1 MNIRTHPHITI
12 GACALLF
19 ACILVYAS
27 IEYAA
32 RAQERAAVFF
42 SSTLRENNIIETVS
56 VEGARYKVAD
66 GTVVSEHGRPS
77 SFDRYRALRV
87 AYALTLAKRSP
98 LLGISGVDPDSLE
111 KSVSELA
118 RSTRALADMQKD
130 PRDVALVRDS
140 LYPLDFLNKLASH
153 ERARQR
159 FISSGSN
166 ADEYGYELSIQ
177 KTIHAGQADAE
188 RFARNLRE
196 EVGDASFR
204 FATLGGMITRDTLLS
219 SAQTVVL
226 RFNELEE
233 LARARERCLDGTVSL
248 CDIRDVMRTVPEPV
262 EPIGDTPFITL
273 RAGTDPDLS
282 KNNVRPVLS
291 TSVCLAEEPGPYV
304 FVYGNPRGVSRMP
317 LRYIRELYFRPAGQ
331 FESTMQYMRNE
342 LDIDYA
348 PVNPIEF
355 YQCPDVLSDIG
366 GAYAVLETVRF
377 AQSHPYAPEER
388 TRLLSSATFRDSDAI
403 AYLRAAAAEM
413 SIEDPVG
420 FDAAEKELGA
430 VLNMWRERNG
440 GLDVL
445 VSLIV
450 SVNNQDMK
458 LSARGVPFDL
468 SARTLF
474 LTHSAFPS
482 LFLALSPRTGVSPIT
497 LRETTSTDASSI
509 RADVIPYTELVRTVP
524 REKIVHDFE
533 AFLSFEEI
541 SVP

>member
-1 MNIRTHPHITI
+1 MNIRTNPQITI
-12 GACALLF
+12 GVCALLF

-27 IEYAA
+27 IEYTAI
-32 RAQERAAVFF
+32 AQERAALFF
-42 SSTLRENNIIETVS
+42 SSTLRENNIVETVF
-56 VEGARYKVAD
+56 VEGVRYEVVD
-66 GTVVSEHGRPS
+66 GTIVSEHWRPS

-87 AYALTLAKRSP
+87 AYALALAKRSP

-118 RSTRALADMQKD
+118 SSTRALADVQKD

-140 LYPLDFLNKLASH
+140 LYPLDFLNKLASQ
-153 ERARQR
+153 ERVRQR

-166 ADEYGYELSIQ
+166 ADERGYELSIK
-177 KTIHAGQADAE
+177 KTIDAGQADAE
-188 RFARNLRE
+188 RFARSLKE
-196 EVGDASFR
+196 EAGDASFR

-219 SAQTVVL
+219 SARTVVL
-226 RFNELEE
+226 RFKELNG
-233 LARARERCLDGTVSL
+233 LAHTRERCLDGIISL
-248 CDIRDVMRTVPEPV
+248 CDIRDVIRTVPEPV
-262 EPIGDTPFITL
+262 EPIGDAPFVTL
-273 RAGTDPDLS
+273 RTGADLDLA

-291 TSVCLAEEPGPYV
+291 KSVCLAEEPGPYV
-304 FVYGNPRGVSRMP
+304 FAYGNPRGVSLMP
-317 LRYIRELYFRPAGQ
+317 LRYIRELYFRPTEHFGSA
-331 FESTMQYMRNE
+331 MQYMRNE
-342 LDIDYA
+342 LRIDYA

-366 GAYAVLETVRF
+366 GVYAILGTVRF

-388 TRLLSSATFRDSDAI
+388 TRLLSSTTYRDSDAI
-403 AYLRAAAAEM
+403 AYLRAAATEVN
-413 SIEDPVG
+413 SDG
-420 FDAAEKELGA
+420 FAGSDATLKDLET

-440 GLDVL
+440 GLDAL

-468 SARTLF
+468 RAHTLI

-497 LRETTSTDASSI
+497 LRETTATDATAI
-509 RADVIPYTELVRTVP
+509 HADVIPYTELARTVP
-524 REKIVHDFE
+524 REKIVHDLD
-533 AFLSFEEI
+533 AFLLFEGI
-541 SVP
+541 KIP